1 LLTIDRLGVVVVV
14 VVVVVL
20 CDWPCRSPQVPDF
33 KLKVKSGITMVADGG
48 VKVRVELDKDYATM
62 KA

>member
-1 LLTIDRLGVVVVV
+1 MSACV
-14 VVVVVL
+14 
-20 CDWPCRSPQVPDF
+20 QVPDF

-62 KA
+62 KV